1 MKSLHIYH
9 IQSELEQAIGRARL
23 LSNDNTVYV
32 YSRFPAK
39 QANFIYDSIQ
49 SNESQSDETEK
60 EAETQKA

>member
-1 MKSLHIYH
+1 MKNLHIYH

-49 SNESQSDETEK
+49 SNESQNENSENG
-60 EAETQKA
+60 AETQKA